1 VLSCSGRGG
10 SRTRK
15 AYRSTG
21 FQPGPVAHRVAL
33 PFLSSSTPTR
43 TRTRNLSLEARDDCP
58 FHHRG
63 NDPAH
68 SGGQGSRTL
77 ISTRE
82 NRVSSA
88 ARQPAIRLPSEIAHQ
103 WTDRELNPDLQT
115 ASLASSRWTIS
126 PCSSSGPPGTRTP
139 ITWVQTKRLPLGPA
153 ALASRGPSGTRTG
166 LLPYRGSVPPRT
178 PTDHRVIPDGLEP
191 SLSWLSPRR
200 LRLWTTG
207 SLSDRDR
214 NRTCKV
220 TRLSTSPLFL
230 FAYPVVAGPGV
241 APGGPG
247 L

>member
-1 VLSCSGRGG
+1 MSCSGRGG

-15 AYRSTG
+15 AYRSAG

-43 TRTRNLSLEARDDCP
+43 TRTRNLSLEVRDDCP

-88 ARQPAIRLPSEIAHQ
+88 ARQPVIRLPSEITHQ

-115 ASLASSRWTIS
+115 AGLASSRWTIS

-139 ITWVQTKRLPLGPA
+139 IAWMQTKRLPLGPA
-153 ALASRGPSGTRTG
+153 ALVSRGPSGTRIRSSS
-166 LLPYRGSVPPRT
+166 LPRKRAAENTYRPSSDPGWTRT
-178 PTDHRVIPDGLEP
+178 ITFLV
-191 SLSWLSPRR
+191 
-200 LRLWTTG
+200 
-207 SLSDRDR
+207 
-214 NRTCKV
+214 V
-220 TRLSTSPLFL
+220 TQASSPLDH
-230 FAYPVVAGPGV
+230 GIIE
-241 APGGPG
+241 
-247 L
+247 